1 MESKSVCRG
10 WQLKRKSLAKLGRM
24 VVKGGRDQ
32 EGVLKWPVI
41 EDKKAERGRSMRG
54 RDPLVVPGAPY
65 MMKIARKKRIGSM
78 EILYNR

>member
-1 MESKSVCRG
+1 MR
-10 WQLKRKSLAKLGRM
+10 RKPLAKLGCT
-24 VVKGGRDQ
+24 VVKGGRGQ
-32 EGVLKWPVI
+32 EGVLKRPVI
-41 EDKKAERGRSMRG
+41 ENKRAERGRSMRG